1 MKKLTIDTEFY
12 NLSVPNTAEQQAE
25 FERSILYEGCLD
37 PIITW
42 EGIVIDGHKRYLI
55 CSLEEIEYKVQEV
68 SFPSREKAMAWICR
82 RRIQDLRP
90 GTPIYKYLFGKMI
103 NCLKPSYREMI
114 RNGSIGCYKDPDG
127 RIRISKTMSDDLGVN
142 YSMVES
148 SSVYAN
154 NVDKI
159 ARDTPEIFHAMM
171 EGKIKVTIREAGAL
185 ARGERKIKRA
195 VRSRMIPDEEIKPR
209 RGRPRKMTE
218 QDEGV
223 MLSTKIKEMPDFD
236 PDMEIRGLTL
246 TIPTWM
252 AAIARAEKKT
262 DMKLATQR
270 ARRQLAESLLRL
282 DEQIQ
287 ITLEAI
293 GCTEKEY

>member
-42 EGIVIDGHKRYLI
+42 EGMIVDGHKRYLL
-55 CSLEEIEYKVQEV
+55 CNVEEMEYRVQEAF
-68 SFPSREKAMAWICR
+68 FPSKEKAIAWICR
-82 RRIQDLRP
+82 KRLQNMDP
-90 GTPIYKYLFGKMI
+90 GTMPYKYLFGKMI
-103 NCLKPSYREMI
+103 NCLKPSYREMV
-114 RNGSIGCYKDPDG
+114 RNGLADCPKDPDG
-127 RIRISKTMSDDLGVN
+127 RVRISKVIAKDLGIN
-142 YSMVES
+142 YAAIES
-148 SSVYAN
+148 KAVYAN
-154 NVDKI
+154 NVDRI
-159 ARDTPEIFHAMM
+159 ASSDPDIFRAMM
-171 EGKIKVTIREAGAL
+171 EGSIKVTVKETSAL
-185 ARGERKIKRA
+185 ARGERKTIRA
-195 VRSRMIPDEEIKPR
+195 VRSRMTPNEEIKPR
-209 RGRPRKMTE
+209 RGRPRKITE

-293 GCTEKEY
+293 ECTEKEY